1 MPWVKQEDCTGCG
14 ICIDECRVNAISME
28 NDTANIH
35 MDACI
40 RCGTCHDVCPQNAVR
55 HDSELIP
62 LDVESNIEHTRKLLQ
77 YFEGE
82 EEKRQFLGR
91 MIKHFNKEKI
101 VAEKSIEKIQAII
114 GGE

>member
-1 MPWVKQEDCTGCG
+1 
-14 ICIDECRVNAISME
+14 ME
-28 NDTANIH
+28 SDTAHIH

-62 LDVESNIEHTRKLLQ
+62 LEVKSNIEYTRKLLHN
-77 YFEGE
+77 FESE

-101 VAEKSIEKIQAII
+101 VAEKTIEKINKMNEQLLL
-114 GGE
+114 EPDDSNEY